1 MNKSPYD
8 NLQVVTPHYVDVAIE
23 DVPEEPI
30 KPVVKPAGKSIPLN
44 TLHYTSTS
52 LNNRKCTTKHVI
64 TFEET
69 LLVPDTMPDMA
80 EILIA
85 EGQLS
90 LNDNKNYTTGEFAS
104 GNVTFYTIYHP
115 ENNVTL
121 PVEVIKSQIPFK
133 TKDCFH
139 GPDTSTYH
147 ITATLQNLEARKYN
161 ERKFIAKGE
170 VHFAVTEI
178 CKLDLSTF
186 DNAPGNQLICR
197 NESVPAVNL
206 CLDKEEITEISQEIN
221 INGDAPAP
229 VKLLEESIKIVE
241 NHRQVTSGKLVINA
255 VIVTRILYVGD
266 DDGDIQ
272 LCNKTIKTDFTQF
285 VPIPENIDSDLVT
298 VNFVN
303 DNLNLTIA
311 SNRQFLLQ
319 GQVKTQVHG
328 YCRQNINM
336 ITDAY
341 HQTHDITFDP
351 DNIPIADTK
360 GTVSGEIS
368 SREVISLDDNSPK
381 PSKLL
386 TGYCC
391 NSDMNS
397 HIEGSRVVIDG
408 KVQVKILALDEDDIP
423 FVIDCAVPVRGA
435 MEMPDNCDNCDTE
448 LNYYIRDFWFDEI
461 NSRQI
466 EVNISACMTVWLCDQ
481 NNFVTLKNVT
491 LYGIDE
497 KERCSISLC
506 ITSPQDT
513 LWQIAKRCKST
524 VENISVLNNIDPSAS
539 LPPGTKL
546 LVMK

>member
-1 MNKSPYD
+1 
-8 NLQVVTPHYVDVAIE
+8 
-23 DVPEEPI
+23 
-30 KPVVKPAGKSIPLN
+30 
-44 TLHYTSTS
+44 
-52 LNNRKCTTKHVI
+52 
-64 TFEET
+64 
-69 LLVPDTMPDMA
+69 
-80 EILIA
+80 
-85 EGQLS
+85 
-90 LNDNKNYTTGEFAS
+90 
-104 GNVTFYTIYHP
+104 
-115 ENNVTL
+115 
-121 PVEVIKSQIPFK
+121 
-133 TKDCFH
+133 
-139 GPDTSTYH
+139 
-147 ITATLQNLEARKYN
+147 
-161 ERKFIAKGE
+161 
-170 VHFAVTEI
+170 
-178 CKLDLSTF
+178 
-186 DNAPGNQLICR
+186 
-197 NESVPAVNL
+197 
-206 CLDKEEITEISQEIN
+206 
-221 INGDAPAP
+221 
-229 VKLLEESIKIVE
+229 
-241 NHRQVTSGKLVINA
+241 
-255 VIVTRILYVGD
+255 
-266 DDGDIQ
+266 
-272 LCNKTIKTDFTQF
+272 
-285 VPIPENIDSDLVT
+285 
-298 VNFVN
+298 
-303 DNLNLTIA
+303 
-311 SNRQFLLQ
+311 
-319 GQVKTQVHG
+319 
-328 YCRQNINM
+328 M

-368 SREVISLDDNSPK
+368 SREVVSLDDNSPK

-408 KVQVKILALDEDDIP
+408 EVQVKILALDEDDIP

-491 LYGIDE
+491 LYEIGE
-497 KERCSISLC
+497 KERGSISLC

>member
-8 NLQVVTPHYVDVAIE
+8 NLQVVTPHYVDVEIE
-23 DVPEEPI
+23 EVPEEPV
-30 KPVVKPAGKSIPLN
+30 KPAVKPAGKSVPLSSHNYSN
-44 TLHYTSTS
+44 TSIS
-52 LNNRKCTTKHVI
+52 NRKCVTTHVI

-85 EGQLS
+85 EGQLT
-90 LNDNKNYTTGEFAS
+90 LNDNKSYTTGES
-104 GNVTFYTIYHP
+104 VGGNVTFYTIYQP
-115 ENNVTL
+115 ENHSHL

-139 GPDTSTYH
+139 GLDSSTYH
-147 ITATLQNLEARKYN
+147 VTATLQNLDAKRYN

-178 CKLDLSTF
+178 SKLELSTF
-186 DNAPGNQLICR
+186 DNAELVCC
-197 NESVPAVNL
+197 NESISAIDL
-206 CLDKEEITEISQEIN
+206 CLEREEVTEISQDIN
-221 INGDAPAP
+221 VNSDAPAP
-229 VKLLEESIKIVE
+229 VKLLQESIEIVE
-241 NHRQVTSGKLVINA
+241 NHRQVTSGKLVVNA

-266 DDGDIQ
+266 ADGDMQ

-285 VPIPENIDSDLVT
+285 VPIPDNIDTDLVT
-298 VNFVN
+298 INFIN

-319 GQVKTQVHG
+319 GQVKTQVYG
-328 YCRQNINM
+328 YCRQNISM

-341 HQTHDITFDP
+341 HKTHDISFDC
-351 DNIPIADTK
+351 DNLPLSDAK

-368 SREVISLDDNSPK
+368 SREVISLDDNSQK

-391 NSDMNS
+391 NSN
-397 HIEGSRVVIDG
+397 IEANTEGSRVIIDG
-408 KVQVKILALDEDDIP
+408 SIQVKILALDEDSVP
-423 FVIDCAVPVRGA
+423 FVIECVVPVRGA
-435 MEMPDNCDNCDTE
+435 MEMPANCNDCNTE
-448 LNYYIRDFWFDEI
+448 LSYYIRDFWFDEI

-466 EVNISACMTVWLCDQ
+466 EVNISACMNVWLCGDSQ
-481 NNFVTLKNVT
+481 FVTLKNVA
-491 LYGIDE
+491 LYEVDE

-506 ITSPQDT
+506 VTSPQDT
-513 LWQIAKRCKST
+513 LWQIAKRCKS
-524 VENISVLNNIDPSAS
+524 SVDDIAALNNIDPSAS
-539 LPPGTKL
+539 IPPGTKL